1 MNPKEIDKK
10 KLSYFWFLLV
20 CTVFLSEGR
29 VEAYVSVD
37 ADYFKQQGQVTVERI
52 YDALYNDNNIPDVIA
67 PPTEITASDL
77 KTTTN
82 TAGLINPFLSIHY
95 GKLLNTAYKTVNS
108 ITSNRQIIIS
118 FIIRIS
124 TPHLSSEGIPSFL
137 A

>member
-1 MNPKEIDKK
+1 MNPNEIDKK

-52 YDALYNDNNIPDVIA
+52 YDALYNDSIDSELSASVP
-67 PPTEITASDL
+67 EITTSNF
-77 KTTTN
+77 KVTTDTPD
-82 TAGLINPFLSIHY
+82 LINLFLSQHY
-95 GKLLNTAYKTVNS
+95 SKLLNTAYKS
-108 ITSNRQIIIS
+108 IKLINSNRQIIIS

-124 TPHLSSEGIPSFL
+124 TPHLSAEGNPSFS